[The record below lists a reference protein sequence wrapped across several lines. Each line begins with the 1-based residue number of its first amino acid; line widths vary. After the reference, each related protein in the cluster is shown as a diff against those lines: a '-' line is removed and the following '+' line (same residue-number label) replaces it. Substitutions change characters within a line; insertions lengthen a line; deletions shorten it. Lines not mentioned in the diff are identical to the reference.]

1 MLMRLLGD
9 FCPITLAGTIAGKP
23 TAATAPADIF
33 RNVLRGQ
40 SVPLPTTLMK

>member
-9 FCPITLAGTIAGKP
+9 FCPITLDGTIAGKP
-23 TAATAPADIF
+23 AAATAPADIL

-40 SVPLPTTLMK
+40 SVLLPATLMK